1 MCTVACNLEALKG
14 LSVGDI
20 NLPYFSTF
28 LCYFISV
35 HLSQKVKKK
44 KLRGHFK
51 WESYKW
57 KYSDSSIINE
67 IVNLKSVCEMDT
79 ANLGLV
85 YFLFTW

>member
-1 MCTVACNLEALKG
+1 MACNLEALKG

-44 KLRGHFK
+44 NEEVILNGNL
-51 WESYKW
+51 
-57 KYSDSSIINE
+57 INGNTQ
-67 IVNLKSVCEMDT
+67 IV
-79 ANLGLV
+79 ALV
-85 YFLFTW
+85 TRL

>member
-1 MCTVACNLEALKG
+1 MACNLEALKG

-44 KLRGHFK
+44 NEEVILNGNL
-51 WESYKW
+51 
-57 KYSDSSIINE
+57 ING
-67 IVNLKSVCEMDT
+67 NT
-79 ANLGLV
+79 QLV
-85 YFLFTW
+85 ALLTRL

>member
-1 MCTVACNLEALKG
+1 MACNLEALKG

-44 KLRGHFK
+44 
-51 WESYKW
+51 
-57 KYSDSSIINE
+57 NE
-67 IVNLKSVCEMDT
+67 EVILNGNLISGNTQIVALLT
-79 ANLGLV
+79 RL
-85 YFLFTW
+85 

>member
-1 MCTVACNLEALKG
+1 MACNLEALKG

-44 KLRGHFK
+44 NEEVILNGNL
-51 WESYKW
+51 
-57 KYSDSSIINE
+57 ING
-67 IVNLKSVCEMDT
+67 NT
-79 ANLGLV
+79 QLV
-85 YFLFTW
+85 ALLMRL

>member
-1 MCTVACNLEALKG
+1 MACNLEALKG

-44 KLRGHFK
+44 NEEVILNGNL
-51 WESYKW
+51 
-57 KYSDSSIINE
+57 INGNTQ
-67 IVNLKSVCEMDT
+67 IVALLT
-79 ANLGLV
+79 RL
-85 YFLFTW
+85 

>member
-1 MCTVACNLEALKG
+1 MCTVTCNLEALKG

-44 KLRGHFK
+44 NEEVILNGNL
-51 WESYKW
+51 
-57 KYSDSSIINE
+57 INGNTQ
-67 IVNLKSVCEMDT
+67 IVALLT
-79 ANLGLV
+79 RL
-85 YFLFTW
+85 

>member
-1 MCTVACNLEALKG
+1 MACNLEALKG

-44 KLRGHFK
+44 
-51 WESYKW
+51 
-57 KYSDSSIINE
+57 NE
-67 IVNLKSVCEMDT
+67 EVILNGNLVNGNTQIVALLT
-79 ANLGLV
+79 RL
-85 YFLFTW
+85 